1 MIPTQ
6 LSSFKQNWILFFFHM
21 ICSPARGMIAASGPR
36 GRGFNSRQAPIKE
49 NLFKIYFN
57 ASIAQLVERIEMWVR
72 LPLEA
77 LFVVRPNHGGV
88 TRSHSNSEVK
98 HHWACL
104 VLRWGTTRESYVL
117 NANLACSTGAFGVYS
132 RLSSARLGK
141 CYHFFCCK
149 LWVAFSSKK

>member
-1 MIPTQ
+1 MGSI
-6 LSSFKQNWILFFFHM
+6 
-21 ICSPARGMIAASGPR
+21 PARSVALSDGVSMAQWIRRETTNLEIAGSSPVGDR
-36 GRGFNSRQAPIKE
+36 YPIKG
-49 NLFKIYFN
+49 KIILN
-57 ASIAQLVERIEMWVR
+57 ASIAQLVEHIVMWVR

-77 LFVVRPNHGGV
+77 VFVVRPNHGGV